1 MTFVDARCQRRVYR
15 LNSDCHRRAGRSPLP
30 VFLRR
35 TLCKS
40 LVGSW
45 RYIIQGKRAAG
56 KFFIKFFSILRFKS
70 LTHYL
75 PPRRQSPPNPRF
87 RIWNL
92 VSDICSGTLFGSNP
106 PRSLVPRSRSGSFV
120 DWQLLPV
127 TNIGVTS

>member
-1 MTFVDARCQRRVYR
+1 MTFVDARCQRRVYM
-15 LNSDCHRRAGRSPLP
+15 LSSECHRHGGRSPLP
-30 VFLRR
+30 VFLRH

-45 RYIIQGKRAAG
+45 RYIIQGKRVAG
-56 KFFIKFFSILRFKS
+56 KFFIKFFSVLLYKS

-92 VSDICSGTLFGSNP
+92 VSDICSGTLSGSNP
-106 PRSLVPRSRSGSFV
+106 PPSFARSSLTVRVICRLAV
-120 DWQLLPV
+120 V
-127 TNIGVTS
+127 ANH